1 MPVKNRLVDLNDHLF
16 AQLERLNDEEL
27 SDEELEKEIKRSKH
41 VVAVSKSIIA
51 NANTMKDAAKIMLEY
66 GRDSANKMPSILQI
80 ENTSKN
86 EKD

>member
-27 SDEELEKEIKRSKH
+27 SEEELEKEIKRSKH

-66 GRDSANKMPSILQI
+66 GRDSQNKMPSILQI
-80 ENTSKN
+80 EGT
-86 EKD
+86 EKDIK